1 MTSERGRDREQG
13 YPEGRG
19 KKWFPE
25 RMSDPPCQRLL
36 KGGGRQRESG
46 MRGVQEAGVM
56 ELRKGLRMLRVRRM
70 ECGWCPSVW
79 FGQMGGKRHREHT
92 GSLKKE
98 QRGTYGN
105 GEVSF
110 GQAGARC
117 LWNGI
122 RIT

>member
-46 MRGVQEAGVM
+46 MRGVQEAGVT
-56 ELRKGLRMLRVRRM
+56 ELRKGLRMLRVRRK

-79 FGQMGGKRHREHT
+79 WKETPRAHRKSKEGAAGHVWKWRGQFRT
-92 GSLKKE
+92 GW
-98 QRGTYGN
+98 
-105 GEVSF
+105 GEVP
-110 GQAGARC
+110 
-117 LWNGI
+117 LEWH
-122 RIT
+122 

>member
-1 MTSERGRDREQG
+1 
-13 YPEGRG
+13 
-19 KKWFPE
+19 
-25 RMSDPPCQRLL
+25 
-36 KGGGRQRESG
+36 
-46 MRGVQEAGVM
+46 MRGVQEAGVT
-56 ELRKGLRMLRVRRM
+56 ELRKGLRMLRVRRK
-70 ECGWCPSVW
+70 ECGWCPSIW